1 VKNPICGYYF
11 YYLLGFFF
19 FVWREIQKVVPFI
32 ERIVYSATS
41 FAKREFLFSRSR
53 AGTSYSAT
61 IPAKKDAHA
70 HANTHTHTRALPKS
84 YEFI

>member
-1 VKNPICGYYF
+1 MFK
-11 YYLLGFFF
+11 
-19 FVWREIQKVVPFI
+19 EVVPFI
-32 ERIVYSATS
+32 ERIVYSVTS

-70 HANTHTHTRALPKS
+70 HFQSLMNLYNQTFLHMFHQHHVAIEDFQIYK
-84 YEFI
+84 